1 MNYQGLPHVLENVM
15 NSVAESIAAKAAIER
30 LLSFVLLLR
39 VVVNLLPLPVPTHES
54 CYYIFHGLKSS
65 HYCGDLNH
73 QFVSTRKLKHKK

>member
-54 CYYIFHGLKSS
+54 C
-65 HYCGDLNH
+65 
-73 QFVSTRKLKHKK
+73 